1 MKNRYRRNTIVG
13 IFVTI
18 GLTIFIV
25 TIYLV
30 GKKENIFGSPVK
42 VSAIFEDVQGL
53 REGDKVRLSGIDI
66 GNVSSLS
73 FMDNNRVFVQMN
85 MEAEQVKYVMKDSR
99 VTIGSEGLMGSKVVM
114 IIPGSPASGPVSEYD
129 TLATVEQVS
138 IDDILIEV
146 NKSSENI
153 AIVSNELISITQK
166 INRGDGMFGKIF
178 TDTILTRNLDDA
190 TRNISYITENL
201 YDISQKV
208 NQGQGIVG
216 KLFADTALT
225 AELGSTGK
233 SVDEIAGNLREITD
247 KINQGEGI
255 FGRMFTDT
263 ALTHNLYVTST
274 NLQSTSKDLSTLASK
289 LSNDSSAL
297 NMFINDPNFADSLEI
312 MIDRLNTGII
322 EATEAADAVQRSGL
336 IRLFSKKKKEPSK
349 NQKKTADD
357 PPAENDLP

>member
-1 MKNRYRRNTIVG
+1 MKSRHRKNLIVG

-73 FMDNNRVFVQMN
+73 FMQDNHVFVQMN
-85 MEAEQVKYVMKDSR
+85 LDAELVKFVMKDSR

-114 IIPGSPASGPVSEYD
+114 IIPGSMTSQPVNEFD
-129 TLATVEQVS
+129 TLVTVEQVS

-153 AIVSNELISITQK
+153 AIVSSELISITQK
-166 INRGDGMFGKIF
+166 INRGDGIFGKIF
-178 TDTILTRNLDDA
+178 TDTTLTRNLDDA

-201 YDISQKV
+201 YDISEKV

-216 KLFADTALT
+216 KLFADSMLT
-225 AELGSTGK
+225 SELGSAGQNM
-233 SVDEIAGNLREITD
+233 DEIANNIREITE

-263 ALTHNLYVTST
+263 ALTNNLFLTSK
-274 NLQSTSKDLSTLASK
+274 NLQETSNSLSTLAAK

-297 NMFINDPNFADSLEI
+297 NMFINDPSFADSLSVLME
-312 MIDRLNTGII
+312 RLNTGII
-322 EATEAADAVQRSGL
+322 ETTEAADAVQRSGL
-336 IRLFSKKKKEPSK
+336 IRLFSKKKKPGTNEE
-349 NQKKTADD
+349 Q
-357 PPAENDLP
+357 PAKPQLPQED